1 MRVSKLDP
9 ADRTLEFIGE
19 DSIDHTP
26 KNEKVLLKMGSAFDV
41 VGERRQVDFRIDTT
55 RRTMS
60 EDIEIKLRNA
70 KNEPVEVQVKEV
82 LYRWTNWEIVSSSQT
97 YRKEDARNIYFPV
110 AVPPGEEV
118 TVRYSVRYSW

>member
-1 MRVSKLDP
+1 
-9 ADRTLEFIGE
+9 
-19 DSIDHTP
+19 
-26 KNEKVLLKMGSAFDV
+26 MGSAFDV
-41 VGERRQVDFRIDTT
+41 VGERRQVDFRIDTA